1 MEQNYSDGA
10 ISKLVAGEFREKI
23 GQGLASRHIYKLL
36 HPVAM
41 HYSEHAS
48 REITKLVRE
57 DICSKFATDDYASPQ
72 FLSTAA
78 NPGLEYMMTY
88 GKGFF
93 DGEQTTQKKGSGGR
107 EYLKRSAV

>member
-1 MEQNYSDGA
+1 MA
-10 ISKLVAGEFREKI
+10 ISKLIGEFRAKI
-23 GQGLASRHIYKLL
+23 GQGLAPRHIYKLL

-41 HYSEHAS
+41 HSSEHAN

-57 DICSKFATDDYASPQ
+57 DICAKFSSDNYASAQ
-72 FLSTAA
+72 FLSTTA

-93 DGEQTTQKKGSGGR
+93 DGELKNKGNGR
-107 EYLKRSAV
+107 EYMKRSSTQPWKVV